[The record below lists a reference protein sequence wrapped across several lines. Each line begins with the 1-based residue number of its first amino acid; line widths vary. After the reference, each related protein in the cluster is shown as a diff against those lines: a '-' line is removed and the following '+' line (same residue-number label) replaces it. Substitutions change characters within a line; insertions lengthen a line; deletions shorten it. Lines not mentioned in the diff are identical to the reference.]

1 MVDKKSIQ
9 QAISEARA
17 SAGKRKF
24 VQSFDLII
32 RLKGIDPKTIKA
44 DSVQLPKGRWKPA
57 KIVVIADQ
65 ETALFAKKGG
75 ADLVIE
81 KGELT
86 KYDKKTAKKIAAEY
100 EWFVPQMH
108 LMQPFAKQFGPA
120 LGARG
125 KMPLPKDILSS
136 SGADPVKVVERLKES
151 VRVKTKSDP
160 VIQVLI
166 GMESMADE
174 DVAENAWAIYDSLLH
189 HLPQGTNNLGRIM
202 IKTTMGKPVVVAGT
216 R

>member
-9 QAISEARA
+9 QAVSEARA

-44 DSVQLPKGRWKPA
+44 DSVHLPKGRGKPA

-81 KGELT
+81 KGELA
-86 KYDKKTAKKIAAEY
+86 KYDKKTAKKLAAEY
-100 EWFVPQMH
+100 DWFVPQMH
-108 LMQPFAKQFGPA
+108 LMQAFAKQFGPA

-136 SGADPVKVVERLKES
+136 AGADPVKVVERLKES

-166 GMESMADE
+166 GIESMADE
-174 DVAENAWAIYDSLLH
+174 DVAENAWAIYDILLH
-189 HLPQGTNNLGRIM
+189 HLPQGTNNLGRMM
-202 IKTTMGKPVVVAGT
+202 IKTTMGKPAVVAGT

>member
-9 QAISEARA
+9 QAVSGARGA
-17 SAGKRKF
+17 AGKRKF
-24 VQSFDLII
+24 SQSFDLII
-32 RLKGIDPKTIKA
+32 RLKGIDPKTIKP
-44 DSVQLPKGRWKPA
+44 DSVHLPKGRGKPA
-57 KIVVIADQ
+57 KVAVIADQ
-65 ETALFAKKGG
+65 ETAVFAKKGG

-81 KGELT
+81 KSELSGF
-86 KYDKKTAKKIAAEY
+86 DKKSAKKLAAEY

-125 KMPLPKDILSS
+125 KMPLPKDILSAG
-136 SGADPVKVVERLKES
+136 GADPVKVVDRLKES

-166 GMESMADE
+166 GMESMTDE
-174 DVAENAWAIYDSLLH
+174 DVAENAWAVYDSILH
-189 HLPQGTNNLGRIM
+189 RLPQGTNNIGRII
-202 IKTTMGKPVVVAGT
+202 IKTTMGKPVIVEGT